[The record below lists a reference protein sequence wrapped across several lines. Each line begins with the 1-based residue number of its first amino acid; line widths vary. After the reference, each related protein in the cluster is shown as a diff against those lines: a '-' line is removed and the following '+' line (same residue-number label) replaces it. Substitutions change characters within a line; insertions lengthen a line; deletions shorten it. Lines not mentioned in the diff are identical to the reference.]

1 MAILLRL
8 ASFLAYRQVRRGS
21 IWTNLLITSVMALT
35 FLNLI
40 FIGGILVGL
49 IESASTAN
57 RTLYTGDVLI
67 SAIQT
72 RPYIEDSPDAIAL
85 ARSLPWVEALSAR
98 YTGIA
103 DVEAGYRSKTNYT
116 DIPNETNT
124 LLAGINPLDEDAV
137 SGLRQKVIAGAYL
150 TPQDSEAILMGAD
163 KLYQYSPIDTPGLR
177 TLKGVAIGDKVRIK
191 VGAHVKEFTVKG
203 IVKGKVQEIDS
214 RVFMLDTSLRE
225 LLGRADKSVNEIAIT
240 TFSDEGAVFTKEA
253 LVRSGLAERARVQ
266 TWVDAQ
272 PKFIRDIKDTFAL
285 LGNIV
290 GTIGLIVSSITIFI
304 VIFINA
310 VTRRKYIG
318 ILRGIGVDASVIE
331 LSYVMQALFYATV
344 GTVVG
349 ALVLF
354 GVVQPWI
361 DAHPINFPFS
371 DGVLSAT
378 AAGTSLR
385 GALLIVASLIA
396 GYVPARMIVKQNTL
410 DAILGR

>member
-1 MAILLRL
+1 
-8 ASFLAYRQVRRGS
+8 
-21 IWTNLLITSVMALT
+21 MALT
-35 FLNLI
+35 FLNLV
-40 FIGGILVGL
+40 FIGGILIGL
-49 IESASTAN
+49 IESASAAN
-57 RTLYTGDVLI
+57 RLLYTGDVLI

-72 RPYIEDSPDAIAL
+72 RPYIEDSPGAIAI
-85 ARSLPWVEALSAR
+85 AKSLPWVTALSAR

-103 DVEAGYRSKTNYT
+103 DVEAGYREKTNYT
-116 DIPNETNT
+116 DIPNETNA
-124 LLAGINPLDEDAV
+124 LLAGINPQDEDAV
-137 SGLRQKVIAGAYL
+137 SGLRKKVIAGTYL
-150 TPQDSEAILMGAD
+150 SPQDSEGILVGAD

-177 TLKGVAIGDKVRIK
+177 TLKGVAVGDRVRVK
-191 VGAHVKEFTVKG
+191 VGPHVKEFTVRG

-214 RVFMLDTSLRE
+214 RIFMLDTSLRE
-225 LLGRADKSVNEIAIT
+225 LLGRADKSVNEIAIRAV
-240 TFSDEGAVFTKEA
+240 DDAGAERTKEA
-253 LVRSGLAERARVQ
+253 LVRSGVAQRARVQ

-318 ILRGIGVDASVIE
+318 ILRGIGVDAAVIE
-331 LSYVMQALFYATV
+331 LSYVMQALFYALV
-344 GTVVG
+344 GTIVG
-349 ALVLF
+349 ALMLF

-361 DAHPINFPFS
+361 EAHPINFPFS
-371 DGVLSAT
+371 DGVLAAT
-378 AAGTSLR
+378 PLGTSVR
-385 GALLIVASLIA
+385 AILLVVASVVA

>member
-1 MAILLRL
+1 MITVLRL
-8 ASFLAYRQVRRGS
+8 ASFLALRQVRRGS
-21 IWTNLLITSVMALT
+21 LWTNLLITSVMALT

-49 IESASTAN
+49 IESASLAN
-57 RTLYTGDVLI
+57 RSLYTGDVLI
-67 SAIQT
+67 SAKQT
-72 RPYIEDSPDAIAL
+72 RPYIEDSPGAIQL

-103 DVEAGYRSKTNYT
+103 DVEAGYQAKTNYT
-116 DIPNETNT
+116 DIPNETNA
-124 LLAGINPLDEDAV
+124 LVAGINPDDEDAV
-137 SGLRQKVIAGAYL
+137 SGLRSKIIEGSYLGAG
-150 TPQDSEAILMGAD
+150 DSEAILIGSD

-177 TLKGVAIGDKVRIK
+177 TLKGVAVGDKVRLKI
-191 VGAHVKEFTVKG
+191 GPHVKEFMVKG

-240 TFSDEGAVFTKEA
+240 TMSDEGALFTKEA
-253 LVRSGLAERARVQ
+253 LVRSGLADRARVQ
-266 TWVDAQ
+266 TWIDAQ

-344 GTVVG
+344 GTFVG
-349 ALVLF
+349 ALILF
-354 GVVQPWI
+354 LIVKPWI

-378 AAGTSLR
+378 AMGTSIR
-385 GALLIVASLIA
+385 GALLIFASLVA